1 MNRVPQMS
9 LAAATPKVDVLQ
21 GSPFMQQRLA
31 LRLGSVT
38 EPNEGSTKMKWRGKI
53 TLAAV

>member
-1 MNRVPQMS
+1 MS